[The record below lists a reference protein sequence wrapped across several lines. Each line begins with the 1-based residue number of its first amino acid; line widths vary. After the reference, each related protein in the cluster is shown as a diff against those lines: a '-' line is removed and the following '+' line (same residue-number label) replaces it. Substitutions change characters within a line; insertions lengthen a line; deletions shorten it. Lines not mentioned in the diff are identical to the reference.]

1 MAQAGASHIIQLNS
15 ATAEK
20 RTNEHY
26 VMALEPA
33 ISVPYLAKP
42 RAQLDGLS
50 FSNSFTNVDAASLD
64 NHTVKLVYYES
75 TPGTGVDSP
84 YKTLDLTI
92 DDGFYSLTDG
102 IGSLEAALAKK
113 LEAAATTSSYSYEK
127 HTETLGSS
135 LWDTMNVYSSANAGY
150 NESDP
155 STANTVY
162 FDTKATI
169 VTGNGTGSDLIEGTI
184 AAGKL
189 ILPVSSSTRRSSWR
203 CGRRLLS

>member
-1 MAQAGASHIIQLNS
+1 MR
-15 ATAEK
+15 ATS
-20 RTNEHY
+20 RRH
-26 VMALEPA
+26 
-33 ISVPYLAKP
+33 
-42 RAQLDGLS
+42 R
-50 FSNSFTNVDAASLD
+50 
-64 NHTVKLVYYES
+64 HYYES
-75 TPGTGVDSP
+75 TPGTGADSA

-169 VTGNGTGSDLIEGTI
+169 VTGNGTGSDLIQGTV

-189 ILPVSSSTRRSSWR
+189 ILPVSSSTLQLWHKTHAVGHKAGTETLVTQPPESSHTPGT
-203 CGRRLLS
+203 CLLSA